1 MSTGLGGL
9 IELGGEAA
17 AQAALDCPSVDLPAG
32 AIRAAEQLPEAG
44 LLAVEEGRLL
54 VVAAGANGNGG
65 GHRRTILAL
74 GHPGTLMLVP
84 AADERLEA
92 LTPCRITVVPAGS
105 LRRLL
110 GLPAV
115 AEAIVDALTEGL
127 RERQES
133 IRNCLYVRHSERVRE
148 KLVQLARVHGRVVP
162 GGVRIDLPLTHQL
175 LADMVGSARE
185 TVSLAL
191 AELAHEGFVRR
202 DAHGY
207 RLLVT
212 AEDLFEWQ
220 AQTDSGAR
228 AAC

>member
-9 IELGGEAA
+9 IEVGGEAA
-17 AQAALDCPSVDLPAG
+17 EVAALGCPSLELPAG
-32 AIRAAEQLPEAG
+32 ALRGPEQLAEAG

-54 VVAAGANGNGG
+54 VVAAGPGN

-74 GHPGTLMLVP
+74 GHAGALLPPLGP
-84 AADERLEA
+84 DERLEA
-92 LTPCRITVVPAGS
+92 LTDSRVTLVPWRT
-105 LRRLL
+105 LQRLL
-110 GLPAV
+110 ELPAV
-115 AEAIVDALTEGL
+115 AASIVDALAEGL

-133 IRNCLYVRHSERVRE
+133 IRTCLYVRHSERVRE

-162 GGVRIDLPLTHQL
+162 GGVRIDLPLTQQL

-191 AELAHEGFVRR
+191 AELTHEGFVRR

-207 RLLVT
+207 RLLVAPQELYDWT
-212 AEDLFEWQ
+212 RPADSAE
-220 AQTDSGAR
+220 R

>member
-1 MSTGLGGL
+1 MSTDLCGL
-9 IELGGEAA
+9 IEVGGVAA
-17 AQAALDCPSVDLPAG
+17 AAAVLDCHSLELPAG
-32 AIRAAEQLPEAG
+32 ALLGAEQLPEAA
-44 LLAVEEGRLL
+44 LLAVDEGRLL
-54 VVAAGANGNGG
+54 VVAAGAGNGG
-65 GHRRTILAL
+65 RRTILAL
-74 GHPGTLMLVP
+74 GHAGAVLPPP
-84 AADERLEA
+84 APDERLEA
-92 LTPCRITVVPAGS
+92 LTPCRVLVIPPPT
-105 LRRLL
+105 LQRLL
-110 GLPAV
+110 ELPSV
-115 AEAIVDALTEGL
+115 AAWIVDALAEGL

-133 IRNCLYVRHSERVRE
+133 IRACLYVRHSDRVRE

-207 RLLVT
+207 RLLI
-212 AEDLFEWQ
+212 APQQLYEWQ
-220 AQTDSGAR
+220 RPADSPAR

>member
-9 IELGGEAA
+9 IEVGGEAA
-17 AQAALDCPSVDLPAG
+17 AAAAVGCPTIELPAG
-32 AIRAAEQLPEAG
+32 ALRGPEQLAEAG

-54 VVAAGANGNGG
+54 VVAGLGN

-74 GHPGTLMLVP
+74 GHAGALLPPLGP
-84 AADERLEA
+84 DERLEA
-92 LTPCRITVVPAGS
+92 LTDSRVTVVPWGA
-105 LRRLL
+105 LQRLL
-110 GLPAV
+110 ALPAV
-115 AEAIVDALTEGL
+115 AAAIVDALAEGL

-133 IRNCLYVRHSERVRE
+133 LRTCLYVRHSERVRE

-162 GGVRIDLPLTHQL
+162 GGVRIDLPLTQQL

-191 AELAHEGFVRR
+191 AELSHEGFVRR
-202 DAHGY
+202 DGHGY
-207 RLLVT
+207 RLLVAPQELYDWT
-212 AEDLFEWQ
+212 RPADSAE
-220 AQTDSGAR
+220 R